1 LEGFGFVTVRRA
13 AFRALN
19 RALAMGGLRLDRLAL
34 DFDDAPLDEF
44 TLEAV
49 FCALARAFEEWL
61 SGQNLFEPR
70 EAFDTTGVV
79 RDFYAEWR
87 GLPFRERQGGSRF
100 NNLLWLHLIAKAYA
114 PDVIVDSGSFQGAS
128 AWALSQACPSARS
141 LSFDID
147 LTQLKVRAAGVTYVQ
162 ADWST
167 YPLATPAPDR
177 MLCYFDDHVDQ
188 VRRIIEAAERGYGL
202 AIFDDDYPVTSYYA
216 MAPTPEVL
224 PKLEFAL
231 NPSLADGQV
240 LEWRSGSRE
249 LRWPVDRSYLDRGL
263 AVMAA
268 TERLPNT
275 SLITG
280 IHQTP
285 YRIVTIRTGGT

>member
-1 LEGFGFVTVRRA
+1 MTFART

-19 RALAMGGLRLDRLAL
+19 TALAVGGLRLDRLAL
-34 DFDDAPLDEF
+34 DFDDAPLDQF
-44 TLEAV
+44 TLRAV
-49 FCALARAFEEWL
+49 FSALAGAFDEWL
-61 SGQNLFEPR
+61 GRQILFEPR
-70 EAFDTTGVV
+70 AAFDTAEVV

-100 NNLLWLHLIAKAYA
+100 NNLLWLHLIAKANA

-128 AWALSQACPSARS
+128 AWALSRACPSARS

-147 LTQLKVRAAGVTYVQ
+147 LSQLKVKAAGVTYVQ

-167 YPLATPAPDR
+167 YPLAAAPSDR
-177 MLCYFDDHVDQ
+177 VLCYFDDHVDQ
-188 VRRIIEAAERGYGL
+188 VRRIIEAAERGCGL

-216 MAPTPEVL
+216 MAPTPGVL

-240 LEWRSGSRE
+240 LVWRSGSRE

-285 YRIVTIRTGGT
+285 YRIVNIRAGGK